1 MHSMQV
7 HGSSGPPRPGL
18 REQKK
23 LETRDRLVAAALRLF
38 EAQGYAATT
47 VEEIAA
53 AAAVSTRTF
62 FHYFESKQDVLL
74 GFEHEL
80 LAVLV
85 GEVEQAR
92 RAASPSAVMWS
103 ALEAVARRI
112 DADAAR
118 LRPLYAL
125 VLTVP
130 SVHRRSLELQQDWQR
145 QFAEALARHARGR
158 DRHERAQVLAAVG
171 LACLR
176 TAASAWARDGRA
188 RPVVPS
194 LQAARRAVQEEL
206 AA

>member
-1 MHSMQV
+1 MQSMQV
-7 HGSSGPPRPGL
+7 QEMPAAPRTGL

-38 EAQGYAATT
+38 EAQGYATTT

-53 AAAVSTRTF
+53 AASVSTRTF

-80 LAVLV
+80 LAVLLA
-85 GEVEQAR
+85 EAQ
-92 RAASPSAVMWS
+92 RAPRDSAPAAVMWS

-112 DADAAR
+112 DADAER

-145 QFAEALARHARGR
+145 QFADALAPRVRGR
-158 DRHERAQVLAAVG
+158 GRRERAQVLAAVG

-176 TAASAWARDGRA
+176 TGAAGWATGASGR
-188 RPVVPS
+188 PLVPA
-194 LQAARRAVQEEL
+194 LLAARRALHDEL

>member
-1 MHSMQV
+1 MQEILTT
-7 HGSSGPPRPGL
+7 PRAGL

-23 LETRDRLVAAALRLF
+23 LETRDRLVTGALRLF
-38 EAQGYAATT
+38 EAHGYAATT

-85 GEVEQAR
+85 GEVEQAP
-92 RAASPSAVMWS
+92 RAALPSAVMWS
-103 ALEAVARRI
+103 ALEAVAQRI

-118 LRPLYAL
+118 LRPLYGL

-130 SVHRRSLELQQDWQR
+130 SVHRRSLELQQGWQR
-145 QFAEALARHARGR
+145 QFAEALARHGRGR
-158 DRHERAQVLAAVG
+158 DRRERAQVLAAVG

-176 TAASAWARDGRA
+176 TAASAWAQDGRA
-188 RPVVPS
+188 RPLVPS
-194 LQAARRAVQEEL
+194 LQAARRAVEEEL

>member
-1 MHSMQV
+1 MHPMQEA
-7 HGSSGPPRPGL
+7 GTPSKAPSGL

-23 LETRDRLVAAALRLF
+23 VETRDRLVTVALQLF
-38 EAQGYAATT
+38 GSRGYTATT
-47 VEEIAA
+47 VEEISA

-80 LAVLV
+80 LALLV
-85 GEVEQAR
+85 GEVH
-92 RAASPSAVMWS
+92 RAPRGSAPAAVMWS

-112 DADAAR
+112 DSDAQR

-125 VLTVP
+125 VLAEP
-130 SVHRRSLELQQDWQR
+130 AVHRRSLELQQDWQR
-145 QFAEALARHARGR
+145 QFAEALAPHTRGR
-158 DRHERAQVLAAVG
+158 GRHDRAQVLAAVG

-176 TAASAWARDGRA
+176 TSAARWATGEDA
-188 RPVVPS
+188 RPLVAS
-194 LQAARRAVQEEL
+194 LHAARRAVHAEL